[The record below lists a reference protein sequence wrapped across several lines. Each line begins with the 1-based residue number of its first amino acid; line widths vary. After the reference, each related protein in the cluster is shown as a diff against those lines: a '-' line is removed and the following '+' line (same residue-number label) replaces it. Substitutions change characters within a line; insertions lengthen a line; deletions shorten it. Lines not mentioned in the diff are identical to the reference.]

1 MKFAAR
7 ALRARLGVAGLF
19 ALALAACGGGGG
31 DSGTPPPP
39 NAAITAQNQEAVAR
53 AAFVGMETGV
63 LGGSLGI
70 ATGGGQSSALSL
82 AAPAVRRAV
91 LAGRKMIAAVYPDA
105 GDCTVSGT
113 YSGSWDDRDNS
124 QTLSEGDSI
133 SLSFVDCVEEAGV
146 VMNGSMGFTYT
157 RIIPTPLDIRAS
169 ITTQN
174 LSVRETATNYLAS
187 LNGSFNVVYTEPN
200 ASTSVT
206 RLVVPDQLAMTTQ
219 TPVFN
224 DTVTLLDG
232 YTVESTY
239 DTTSPA
245 RTVTTATGA
254 VASTDAGGFVRI
266 ATLEPL
272 VQFDTDDYP
281 SSGVLAATGVSGEL
295 RVTVLSATQ
304 VQIELDANDDG
315 TFEGDETLLWTDL
328 F

>member
-187 LNGSFNVVYTEPN
+187 LNGSFSVVYTEPN

-239 DTTSPA
+239 TTSPA
-245 RTVTTATGA
+245 RTVTTASGA